1 MFCCCFWVWWKLMG
15 LPYSLFKSVLG
26 PDLEDND
33 CKAQAREVKKQL
45 ALVLVFCCSIYLNL
59 VEIKSK
65 AQTWEGCD
73 AWGGRSARHALYC
86 HTPCFYFLCHIPWCL
101 IGTAYATCTPL
112 LSSSMSC
119 HLFGLKWSKWREATK
134 YIHLCCFISVKRLPW
149 KLDYRAHISGHLC
162 DY

>member
-1 MFCCCFWVWWKLMG
+1 MLCCCFWVWWKLVR
-15 LPYSLFKSVLG
+15 LPYSPSKSVLG
-26 PDLEDND
+26 PDLVDTD
-33 CKAQAREVKKQL
+33 SKAKAREVKKHL

-65 AQTWEGCD
+65 AQAWEGCD

-86 HTPCFYFLCHIPWCL
+86 HTTPCFYFLCHLPWCQCNL
-101 IGTAYATCTPL
+101 YTSVVIFHV
-112 LSSSMSC
+112 MSC
-119 HLFGLKWSKWREATK
+119 HVFGLKWSKWREATK

-149 KLDYRAHISGHLC
+149 KLDYRAHISRHLC